1 MDKTYGVPQSMDGA
15 LPWEWARKRLSESHN
30 YWFTTVREKG
40 GPHTMPVWGIWLD
53 GAYYFSTGASSR
65 KARNLR
71 QNPNCVVC
79 NENAAE
85 AVILEGV
92 AQELDPGQVP
102 QQAFTDYKAKYG
114 WELDPQ
120 RGPVW
125 MVRPRTVFAMPEE
138 QFPEGVTRW
147 KF

>member
-1 MDKTYGVPQSMDGA
+1 MEDYGVPQSMEGV
-15 LPWEWARKRLSESHN
+15 LPWEWARKRLNESHN
-30 YWFTTVREKG
+30 YWFTSVRENG
-40 GPHTMPVWGIWLD
+40 APHTMPVWGVWLE

-65 KARNLR
+65 KARNLQ

-79 NENAAE
+79 TENAAE

-92 AQELDPGQVP
+92 AQKLEPEQIP
-102 QQAFTDYKAKYG
+102 PQAFTDYKAKYG

-125 MVRPRTVFAMPEE
+125 VVCPKVVFAMPEE